1 MIQKS
6 DGGFNYDTTDLAAI
20 EYRVKEKGANAL
32 IYITDAGQEM
42 HFKLVFEGAK
52 LAGFYDPEKVNVR
65 HLGFGLVLNEK
76 GEKIKTRAGESIKM
90 KELLDEAKERAMKVY
105 EERLKEEGKPWRA
118 QYCV

>member
-20 EYRVKEKGANAL
+20 EYRVNEKGANAL

-52 LAGFYDPEKVNVR
+52 LAGFYDPEKVSVR